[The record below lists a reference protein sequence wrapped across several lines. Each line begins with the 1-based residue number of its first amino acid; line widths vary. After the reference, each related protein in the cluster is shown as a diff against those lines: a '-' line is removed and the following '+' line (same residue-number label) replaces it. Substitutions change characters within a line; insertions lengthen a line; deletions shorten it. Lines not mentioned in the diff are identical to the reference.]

1 MKKSENLAPAT
12 NTPQPSHSMTGFGVG
27 SADAEGVSVRV
38 EVKAVNNRGLKV
50 SVRSRPSLGV
60 TEKNLRDLVG
70 DRLRRGSVDVYV
82 NFERRNDG
90 VSCPIRAGAAGEA
103 VAALR
108 RIAAEL
114 GLEDNLSARD
124 LASIPGVF
132 EHSAEEPAT
141 AEEWKVIEKAV
152 LQALEQ
158 VEDMRR
164 AEGGKLIGF
173 LASLADPLDHFLET
187 TNRLAPGALAKARER
202 LKSRLEEICTNG
214 ISAGDNQ
221 ALEREMCLIA
231 EKADVREELDRL
243 ASHLGQYRSSLAQG
257 GEIGKKIEFLAQEF
271 LREINTTASKTNDTD
286 IIQEAVQAK
295 LAVEKIK
302 EQCANL
308 V

>member
-1 MKKSENLAPAT
+1 
-12 NTPQPSHSMTGFGVG
+12 MTGFGVG
-27 SADAEGVSVRV
+27 SADEAGVSVRV
-38 EVKAVNNRGLKV
+38 EVKSVNNRGLKI
-50 SVRSRPSLGV
+50 SVRARPSLGV

-82 NFERRNDG
+82 NFERQNDG

-103 VAALR
+103 VTALR

-114 GLEDNLSARD
+114 GLEDTLSARD
-124 LASIPGVF
+124 LVLIPGVF

-141 AEEWKVIEKAV
+141 AEEWLVIEKA
-152 LQALEQ
+152 LRQALDQ
-158 VEDMRR
+158 VEEMRR
-164 AEGGKLIGF
+164 VEGEKLVGF
-173 LASLADPLDHFLET
+173 LSSLAEPLEHFLSI
-187 TNRLAPGALAKARER
+187 TNRLAPSALVKSRER
-202 LKSRLEEICTNG
+202 LKSRLEEICLGGLT
-214 ISAGDNQ
+214 AGDTQ

-243 ASHLGQYRSSLAQG
+243 ASHLGQYRSSLLQG
-257 GEIGKKIEFLAQEF
+257 GEIGKKVEFLAQEF